1 MINLNPTRTVHVIRM
16 TARGTFH
23 LLYNQPNDD
32 LSIKSQSPG
41 GYTVLA
47 TIKPDNT
54 MKFAA
59 MNSHADSFMREND
72 SLIRKVFARAFRGDS
87 SLNGEEKSIFEQVP
101 LLTFLH
107 DSIKQGVLIDQETRR
122 LNPDLY
128 FKRLWNLRNNQPPE
142 GFDYSDSHVL
152 EGVGIETLNHLYQVL
167 DLDCEDSKFIMST
180 VSDNELVYF
189 MKYSPKLPNGNVV
202 KGVVAYYPDSDKDII
217 AMEDENHFL
226 IPVNLKEGNDAFR
239 IYLRKLITTMA
250 KCQEKLV
257 PLFDVHISKSNI
269 KENGDSN
276 V

>member
-1 MINLNPTRTVHVIRM
+1 MINVNPVRTAYISRV
-16 TARGTFH
+16 TAAGSFS

-32 LSIKSQSPG
+32 LHIKSHG
-41 GYTVLA
+41 IGEHGILV
-47 TIKPDNT
+47 TIKSDNT
-54 MKFAA
+54 MRFAC
-59 MNSHADSFMREND
+59 MNSHVDNFMKEND
-72 SLIRKVFARAFRGDS
+72 RLIREVFIRAFKGDG
-87 SLNGEEKSIFEQVP
+87 SLNGEEESIFEQVP

-107 DSIKQGVLIDQETRR
+107 DSIVEGVLIDQETRR

-128 FKRLWNLRNNQPPE
+128 FKRLWNLRNDHPHE
-142 GFDYSDSHVL
+142 GFYYSDSHVL

-167 DLDCEDSKFIMST
+167 ELDCEDSKFIVST
-180 VSDNELVYF
+180 VSDNELIYLT
-189 MKYSPKLPNGNVV
+189 KYSPTLPDGKTV
-202 KGVVAYYPDSDKDII
+202 KGVVAYYPDSDKVII

-269 KENGDSN
+269 KE
-276 V
+276 

>member
-59 MNSHADSFMREND
+59 MNSRADSFMREND
-72 SLIRKVFARAFRGDS
+72 SLIKKAFARTFKGDS
-87 SLNGEEKSIFEQVP
+87 RLESEERSVFEQVP
-101 LLTFLH
+101 LLEFLH
-107 DSIKQGVLIDQETRR
+107 DSIVKGALTDQETRR

-128 FKRLWNLRNNQPPE
+128 FKRLWNLRNDHPLE
-142 GFDYSDSHVL
+142 GFYYSESHVL

-167 DLDCEDSKFIMST
+167 DLDCENSKFIMST
-180 VSDNELVYF
+180 VSDNELIYL
-189 MKYSPKLPNGNVV
+189 MKYSPTLPDGKTV

-239 IYLRKLITTMA
+239 IYLRKLITTIA
-250 KCQEKLV
+250 KCQDKLV

-269 KENGDSN
+269 RE
-276 V
+276 